1 MRCRLRQPQLQSK
14 NDENSQELIKAGLN
28 GLAKAPS
35 FTAKTVLTE
44 PQFVWLNVAL
54 GNKFSHLKARDVGT
68 IQDHIITAMDK
79 DRALPKAVR
88 TFFGTHLVGQQVPKA
103 RPLCVQKVLEH
114 VAKA

>member
-1 MRCRLRQPQLQSK
+1 MRARPT
-14 NDENSQELIKAGLN
+14 
-28 GLAKAPS
+28 APKP
-35 FTAKTVLTE
+35 AE
-44 PQFVWLNVAL
+44 PWVPPPGCKDSEGKPCVPEIEPSWTPE
-54 GNKFSHLKARDVGT
+54 DT
-68 IQDHIITAMDK
+68 IQDYIITAMDK

>member
-1 MRCRLRQPQLQSK
+1 MLP
-14 NDENSQELIKAGLN
+14 E
-28 GLAKAPS
+28 
-35 FTAKTVLTE
+35 
-44 PQFVWLNVAL
+44 FVRLNVAL

-103 RPLCVQKVLEH
+103 RPLCVQKVLQH
-114 VAKA
+114 VAQA